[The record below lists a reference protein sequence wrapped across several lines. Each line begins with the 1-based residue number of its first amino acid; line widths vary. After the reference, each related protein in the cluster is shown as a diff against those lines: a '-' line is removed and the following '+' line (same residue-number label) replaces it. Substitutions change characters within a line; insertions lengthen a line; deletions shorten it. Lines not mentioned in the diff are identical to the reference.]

1 MSLSWEDEVDG
12 AIGPVSHDIED
23 GFYREELSFNLSD
36 NGLVE
41 VTSICPFGPETS
53 DAAVDDVMGSVP
65 NDVEDRAVEEEL
77 LPGLLTNFHISE
89 IWLLL
94 LDLLMTSESPDDIM
108 GSVLC
113 HDISDGTVSKAMIAD
128 GDTNDLGWS
137 MLE

>member
-1 MSLSWEDEVDG
+1 MESVLNEAED
-12 AIGPVSHDIED
+12 S
-23 GFYREELSFNLSD
+23 
-36 NGLVE
+36 
-41 VTSICPFGPETS
+41 
-53 DAAVDDVMGSVP
+53 
-65 NDVEDRAVEEEL
+65 AVEEEL
-77 LPGLLTNFHISE
+77 PPGLLTNFYISE
-89 IWLLL
+89 IWLVL